1 MGKNTKITVTPS
13 HPGWKWIISF
23 YGKVVTIIMY
33 FIVTTYRNKNGNVC
47 FDVVRYYRN
56 DMCWIRVGIVSV
68 NGNKIRWRNYV
79 TYATK
84 LQNDLWLTIVTKIQV
99 DTPKMR
105 QHPKWDT
112 NKSLLISIFWRREGL
127 LQRYATPRH
136 LHEFQKIRM
145 IWKAK
150 ETTFRSH

>member
-1 MGKNTKITVTPS
+1 MP
-13 HPGWKWIISF
+13 PGWKWIISF

-33 FIVTTYRNKNGNVC
+33 LIVTTYRNKNSNVC
-47 FDVVRYYRN
+47 CDVVRYYCN
-56 DMCWIRVGIVSV
+56 DLCIICVRIVTV

-84 LQNDLWLTIVTKIQV
+84 LQNDLWLNIVTKIQV

>member
-1 MGKNTKITVTPS
+1 MS
-13 HPGWKWIISF
+13 QGWKCIILF
-23 YGKVVTIIMY
+23 YNKVVAIIMY
-33 FIVTTYRNKNGNVC
+33 VIVTTYRNKNGNVC

-56 DMCWIRVGIVSV
+56 DLCSICVRIVTL
-68 NGNKIRWRNYV
+68 NGNKIRWRSYV

>member
-1 MGKNTKITVTPS
+1 MS
-13 HPGWKWIISF
+13 SGWKWIISF
-23 YGKVVTIIMY
+23 YSKVVTIIMY
-33 FIVTTYRNKNGNVC
+33 LIVTTYRNKTGNVC
-47 FDVVRYYRN
+47 CDVVRYYRN
-56 DMCWIRVGIVSV
+56 DLCSICVRIVTL
-68 NGNKIRWRNYV
+68 NGNKIRWRSYV

>member
-1 MGKNTKITVTPS
+1 MP
-13 HPGWKWIISF
+13 PGWKWIISF
-23 YGKVVTIIMY
+23 YSKVVTIIMY
-33 FIVTTYRNKNGNVC
+33 LIVTTYRNKTGNVC
-47 FDVVRYYRN
+47 CDCVRYYRN
-56 DMCWIRVGIVSV
+56 DLCWIRVRIVTL
-68 NGNKIRWRNYV
+68 NGNKIRWRSYV